1 MIVDVH
7 THIFPDEIR
16 NKRDKFF
23 KNEPEFQSIYENSNA
38 KMVSYEDM
46 LTSMRENDVDVSV
59 VFGFPWNNIEF
70 AKINNDYV
78 IEAVK
83 KYPDKFIGM
92 CCVNPLNKNA
102 VYEMERCLKAG
113 LKGVGEIAFYHSDI
127 TTEIIE
133 NLEDIMRLCK
143 DFNVPFM
150 LHTNEPVGHEYPGK
164 ADMKLKGIYNFLK
177 AYPENKIILA
187 HLGGGIFFYNIMKK
201 EVEDVLKN
209 VYFDTAAVPFLY
221 KNEIYTE
228 SLKFA
233 GKDKILFGSDY
244 PLIKPARYFKDI
256 DEVIT
261 DEELNA
267 KIKGKNALEL
277 WGINPLEDR

>member
-7 THIFPDEIR
+7 THIFPDEM
-16 NKRDKFF
+16 RDRRYKLF
-23 KNEPEFQSIYENSNA
+23 KNEPEFQSIYENSST
-38 KMVSYEDM
+38 KMVSYEELLVAMD
-46 LTSMRENDVDVSV
+46 ENGVDISV
-59 VFGFPWNNIEF
+59 IFGFPWNTYEF
-70 AKINNDYV
+70 AKVNNDYV

-92 CCVNPLNKNA
+92 CCINPFNKNA
-102 VYEMERCLKAG
+102 INEVERCLKAG

-127 TTEIIE
+127 THDIIKS
-133 NLEDIMRLCK
+133 LEDIMRLCREFK
-143 DFNVPFM
+143 VPFM

-164 ADMKLKGIYNFLK
+164 ADMKLKSIYNFLK
-177 AYPENKIILA
+177 TYPENKIILA

-221 KNEIYTE
+221 KNEIYNE

-256 DEVIT
+256 NEVIT
-261 DEELNA
+261 DKELNL
-267 KIKGKNALEL
+267 KIKGKNALKL
-277 WGINPLEDR
+277 WRL

>member
-16 NKRDKFF
+16 NKRYKFF

-46 LTSMRENDVDVSV
+46 LTSMDENGVDVSV

-70 AKINNDYV
+70 AKVNNDYV

-83 KYPDKFIGM
+83 KYPGKFIGM
-92 CCVNPLNKNA
+92 CCLNPLHKDA
-102 VYEMERCLKAG
+102 DCEVERCLKAG

-127 TTEIIE
+127 TNEIIE
-133 NLEDIMRLCK
+133 KLEDVMRLCRN
-143 DFNVPFM
+143 FNVPFM

-233 GKDKILFGSDY
+233 GKDKILFGSDF
-244 PLIKPARYFKDI
+244 PLIKPSRYFKDMDQVVI
-256 DEVIT
+256 DK
-261 DEELNA
+261 ELNA
-267 KIKGKNALEL
+267 KIKGKNALKL
-277 WGINPLEDR
+277 WGLTPLQ